1 MRAAY
6 MWGQKH
12 QPKEE
17 QYGSSTKCSDDSGG
31 KTSEHADAVV
41 SPSGRVKMTVD
52 RQLLYKAVG
61 YVYSKLVMPGEEGGL
76 KDWIKE
82 HCIHFST
89 PYKEEHFIL
98 ATEIYNEYEL
108 LVEKSLV
115 EFCEEENID
124 FKQFYSALV
133 QAKTAEGMGKT
144 IDMLLASASYKKF
157 YKLMHRKWKE
167 FHQNSRDKLGHNSP
181 TSSLSPH
188 SVKIVGKSSS
198 SKKK

>member
-1 MRAAY
+1 

-12 QPKEE
+12 QSTEE
-17 QYGSSTKCSDDSGG
+17 EFESSTKCSDNSGG
-31 KTSEHADAVV
+31 KEKELADGVV

-61 YVYSKLVMPGEEGGL
+61 HVYSKLVMPGEEGGL
-76 KDWIKE
+76 KDWIQEK
-82 HCIHFST
+82 CVHFST
-89 PYKEEHFIL
+89 PYKEEHFIM

-115 EFCEEENID
+115 EFCAEENIE
-124 FKQFYSALV
+124 FKEFYSALV

-144 IDMLLASASYKKF
+144 VDMLLAAASYKKF

-167 FHQNSRDKLGHNSP
+167 VYGSNREKIEQSSP
-181 TSSLSPH
+181 NSSLNPH
-188 SVKIVGKSSS
+188 SVKIMGKNSRKP
-198 SKKK
+198 KK